1 MMFRAKEL
9 TSWGQKGIIFWVTNM
24 KESTRLHTLALIAL
38 LTLSAYLLA
47 DTVDAMIG
55 RSLDAS
61 AKAIRPVTE
70 ERAGIAPRKELSDYS
85 SILERGLFG
94 DGKGSAG
101 SAPAAEAYTDYTL
114 IGTIEGDVFSGAVLA
129 DTTNQQAFYRRDQ
142 KLPDGSHIVNVKRD
156 RVTLKRADGST
167 VEIQIVD
174 DTKIVNVAK
183 AVPGSGVRKIGEGKF
198 MVDQREIAS
207 STENLS
213 QVLTQARALPYIEA
227 GKTVGFR
234 ISEIVPGSIYEK
246 IGLVNGDVV
255 QRVNSQDVDDPGK
268 FFQLYQGLKDEK
280 RISIDLLRNG
290 QRQSLSYDVR

>member
-1 MMFRAKEL
+1 
-9 TSWGQKGIIFWVTNM
+9 M
-24 KESTRLHTLALIAL
+24 KESSKLYTFALIAL
-38 LTLSAYLLA
+38 LTLSAYLCA

-61 AKAIRPVTE
+61 AKVTAPVNQ
-70 ERAGIAPRKELSDYS
+70 ERVGIEPRRELSDYS

-94 DGKGSAG
+94 DGKGPSG
-101 SAPAAEAYTDYTL
+101 GAPVAESYTAYTL
-114 IGTIEGDVFSGAVLA
+114 IGTIEGEYFSGAVLA
-129 DTTNQQAFYRRDQ
+129 DTTNQQAFYRLDQ
-142 KLPDGSHIVNVKRD
+142 KLPDGSRIVKVKRD
-156 RVTLKRADGST
+156 RVTLKRPDGST
-167 VEIQIVD
+167 VEIEIVD
-174 DTKIVNVAK
+174 ETKIVNVAK
-183 AVPGSGVRKIGEGKF
+183 AVPGSGVRKVGEGRF

-207 STENLS
+207 STENLN
-213 QVLTQARALPYIEA
+213 QVLTQARALPFMEA

-290 QRQSLSYDVR
+290 QRQSLNYDVR

>member
-1 MMFRAKEL
+1 
-9 TSWGQKGIIFWVTNM
+9 M
-24 KESTRLHTLALIAL
+24 KESTRLYTFALIAL

-61 AKAIRPVTE
+61 AKVVRPANE
-70 ERAGIAPRKELSDYS
+70 ERAGIEPRKELSDYS

-94 DGKGSAG
+94 EGKGPSGSPVQESYSAF
-101 SAPAAEAYTDYTL
+101 TL
-114 IGTIEGDVFSGAVLA
+114 IGTIEGESFAGAVLA
-129 DTTNQQAFYRRDQ
+129 DATNQQAFYRLGQ
-142 KLPDGSHIVNVKRD
+142 KLADGAQLVSVKRD
-156 RVTLKRADGST
+156 KVTLKRPDGSNI
-167 VEIQIVD
+167 EIQIVD
-174 DTKIVNVAK
+174 DTKIVNIAK
-183 AVPGSGVRKIGEGKF
+183 AVPGSGVRKVGEGRF

-213 QVLTQARALPYIEA
+213 QVLTQARALPYMEA

-234 ISEIVPGSIYEK
+234 ISEIVPGSIYDK
-246 IGLVNGDVV
+246 IGLANGDVI
-255 QRVNSQDVDDPGK
+255 QRVNSEDVSDPGK

-290 QRQSLSYDVR
+290 QRQSLNYDVR

>member
-1 MMFRAKEL
+1 
-9 TSWGQKGIIFWVTNM
+9 M
-24 KESTRLHTLALIAL
+24 KESTKLYTFALIAL

-61 AKAIRPVTE
+61 AKVVRPASE
-70 ERAGIAPRKELSDYS
+70 ERAGIEPRKELSDYS

-94 DGKGSAG
+94 EGKGPSGAPVQETYSA
-101 SAPAAEAYTDYTL
+101 YTL
-114 IGTIEGDVFSGAVLA
+114 IGTIEGESFAGAVLA
-129 DTTNQQAFYRRDQ
+129 DATNLQAFYRLGQ
-142 KLPDGSHIVNVKRD
+142 KLPDGAQLVTVKRD
-156 RVTLKRADGST
+156 KVVLKRPDGAP

-174 DTKIVNVAK
+174 DTKIVNIAK
-183 AVPGSGVRKIGEGKF
+183 AVPGSGVRKVGEGRF

-207 STENLS
+207 STENLN
-213 QVLTQARALPYIEA
+213 QVLTQARALPYMEA

-234 ISEIVPGSIYEK
+234 ISEIVPGSIYDK
-246 IGLVNGDVV
+246 IGLANGDVI
-255 QRVNSQDVDDPGK
+255 QRVNSEDVSDPGK

-290 QRQSLSYDVR
+290 QRQSLNYDVR

>member
-1 MMFRAKEL
+1 MNENSKPY
-9 TSWGQKGIIFWVTNM
+9 
-24 KESTRLHTLALIAL
+24 TLALIAL

-61 AKAIRPVTE
+61 AKVVRPVVD

-94 DGKGSAG
+94 EGKGPSG
-101 SAPAAEAYTDYTL
+101 GPAAESYTVFTL
-114 IGTIEGDVFSGAVLA
+114 IGTIEGEFFSGAVLA
-129 DTTNQQAFYRRDQ
+129 DATNQQAFYRLGQ
-142 KLPDGSHIVNVKRD
+142 KLPDGSQIVQVKREQ
-156 RVTLKRADGST
+156 VTLKRADGSS

-183 AVPGSGVRKIGEGKF
+183 AVPGSGIRKVGEGRF

-207 STENLS
+207 STENLN
-213 QVLTQARALPYIEA
+213 QVLTQARALPYMEA

-246 IGLVNGDVV
+246 IGLTNGDVI
-255 QRVNSQDVDDPGK
+255 QRVNSQEVDDPGK

-290 QRQSLSYDVR
+290 QRQSLNYDVR

>member
-1 MMFRAKEL
+1 MR
-9 TSWGQKGIIFWVTNM
+9 
-24 KESTRLHTLALIAL
+24 ESNRTYTLALVAL

-47 DTVDAMIG
+47 DTVDAVIG

-61 AKAIRPVTE
+61 AKVVRPAAE

-94 DGKGSAG
+94 EGKGPSG
-101 SAPAAEAYTDYTL
+101 APVAESYTAFTL
-114 IGTIEGDVFSGAVLA
+114 IGTIEGEFFSGAVLA
-129 DTTNQQAFYRRDQ
+129 DATNQQAFYRLGQ
-142 KLPDGSHIVNVKRD
+142 KLPDGSQIVKVKRD
-156 RVTLKRADGST
+156 QVTLKRADGSS

-183 AVPGSGVRKIGEGKF
+183 AVPGSGIKKVGEGRF

-255 QRVNSQDVDDPGK
+255 QRVNSQEVDDPGK

-290 QRQSLSYDVR
+290 QRQSLNYDVR

>member
-1 MMFRAKEL
+1 
-9 TSWGQKGIIFWVTNM
+9 M
-24 KESTRLHTLALIAL
+24 KESSKPYTFALIAL

-55 RSLDAS
+55 RSLDAT
-61 AKAIRPVTE
+61 AKVVAPINQ
-70 ERAGIAPRKELSDYS
+70 ERAGIEPRKELSDYS

-94 DGKGSAG
+94 DGKGPSG
-101 SAPAAEAYTDYTL
+101 GAPMAESYTAYTL
-114 IGTIEGDVFSGAVLA
+114 IGTIEGEYFSGAVLA
-129 DTTNQQAFYRRDQ
+129 DSANQQAFYRRDQ
-142 KLPDGSHIVNVKRD
+142 KLPDGSQIVKVKRD
-156 RVTLKRADGST
+156 SVTLKRTDGST

-174 DTKIVNVAK
+174 DTKIVNVART
-183 AVPGSGVRKIGEGKF
+183 APGSGVRKVGDGRF

-207 STENLS
+207 SSENLN

-246 IGLVNGDVV
+246 IGLLNGDVV

-280 RISIDLLRNG
+280 RISVDLLRNG
-290 QRQSLSYDVR
+290 QRQSLNYDVR

>member
-1 MMFRAKEL
+1 
-9 TSWGQKGIIFWVTNM
+9 M
-24 KESTRLHTLALIAL
+24 KESSKPYTLALIAL

-61 AKAIRPVTE
+61 AKVVRPASD

-94 DGKGSAG
+94 EGKGPSG
-101 SAPAAEAYTDYTL
+101 APAAAEAYTAYTL
-114 IGTIEGDVFSGAVLA
+114 IGTIEGNAFSGAVLA
-129 DTTNQQAFYRRDQ
+129 DSTNQQSFYRRDQ
-142 KLPDGSHIVNVKRD
+142 KLPDGSQIVKVKRD
-156 RVTLKRADGST
+156 SVTIKRADGST
-167 VEIQIVD
+167 VEIQIID

-183 AVPGSGVRKIGEGKF
+183 AVPGSGVRNLGEGKF
-198 MVDQREIAS
+198 MVDQREVAS

-213 QVLTQARALPYIEA
+213 KILTQARALPYMEA

-234 ISEIVPGSIYEK
+234 ISEIVPGSIYDK

-280 RISIDLLRNG
+280 RVSIDLLRNG
-290 QRQSLSYDVR
+290 QRQSLNYDVR

>member
-1 MMFRAKEL
+1 
-9 TSWGQKGIIFWVTNM
+9 M
-24 KESTRLHTLALIAL
+24 KENSKPYTLALIVL

-55 RSLDAS
+55 RSLDAT
-61 AKAIRPVTE
+61 AKVSTPVNQ
-70 ERAGIAPRKELSDYS
+70 ERAGIVPRKELSDYS

-94 DGKGSAG
+94 DGKGPSSG
-101 SAPAAEAYTDYTL
+101 PAAAETYTAYTL
-114 IGTIEGDVFSGAVLA
+114 IGTIEGESFAGAVLA
-129 DTTNQQAFYRRDQ
+129 DATNQQAFYRRGE
-142 KLPDGSHIVNVKRD
+142 KLPDGARIVKVTRD
-156 RVTLKRADGST
+156 RVSLKRPDGET

-183 AVPGSGVRKIGEGKF
+183 AVPANGVRKVGEGRF

-207 STENLS
+207 SAENLS
-213 QVLTQARALPYIEA
+213 QVLTQARALPYMEA

-290 QRQSLSYDVR
+290 QRQSLNYDVR

>member
-1 MMFRAKEL
+1 
-9 TSWGQKGIIFWVTNM
+9 M
-24 KESTRLHTLALIAL
+24 KESSKVYTLALIAL

-61 AKAIRPVTE
+61 AKITRPAE
-70 ERAGIAPRKELSDYS
+70 QERAGIAPRKELSDYS

-94 DGKGSAG
+94 EGKGPSGAPVVETYSAF
-101 SAPAAEAYTDYTL
+101 TL
-114 IGTIEGDVFSGAVLA
+114 IGTIEGDYFSGAVLA
-129 DTTNQQAFYRRDQ
+129 DAANQQSFYRLDQ
-142 KLPDGSHIVNVKRD
+142 SLPDGSRIVKVKRD
-156 RVTLKRADGST
+156 RVSIKRPDGST

-183 AVPGSGVRKIGEGKF
+183 AVPGSGVRKVGEGRF
-198 MVDQREIAS
+198 MVDQREITS
-207 STENLS
+207 STENLN
-213 QVLTQARALPYIEA
+213 QVLTQARALPYMEA

-290 QRQSLSYDVR
+290 QRQSLNYDVR

>member
-1 MMFRAKEL
+1 
-9 TSWGQKGIIFWVTNM
+9 M
-24 KESTRLHTLALIAL
+24 KENSKPYTLALIVL

-55 RSLDAS
+55 RSLDAT
-61 AKAIRPVTE
+61 AKVSTQINQ
-70 ERAGIAPRKELSDYS
+70 ERAGIVPRKELSDYS

-94 DGKGSAG
+94 DGKGPSSG
-101 SAPAAEAYTDYTL
+101 PTAAESYTAYTL
-114 IGTIEGDVFSGAVLA
+114 IGTIEGEHFSGAVLA
-129 DTTNQQAFYRRDQ
+129 DAANLQAFYRLNQ
-142 KLPDGSHIVNVKRD
+142 KLPDGSRIVKVKRD
-156 RVTLKRADGST
+156 RVTIKRPDGST
-167 VEIQIVD
+167 VDIEIVD

-183 AVPGSGVRKIGEGKF
+183 AVPGNGVRKVGEGRF

-207 STENLS
+207 STENLN
-213 QVLTQARALPYIEA
+213 QVLTQARALPYMEA

-290 QRQSLSYDVR
+290 QRQSLNYDVR

>member
-1 MMFRAKEL
+1 
-9 TSWGQKGIIFWVTNM
+9 M
-24 KESTRLHTLALIAL
+24 KESNKLYTFALIAL
-38 LTLSAYLLA
+38 LTLSAYLCA

-61 AKAIRPVTE
+61 AKVTRPAE
-70 ERAGIAPRKELSDYS
+70 QERAGIAPRKELSDYS

-94 DGKGSAG
+94 DGKGPSSG
-101 SAPAAEAYTDYTL
+101 PAAAESYTAYTL
-114 IGTIEGDVFSGAVLA
+114 IGTIEGEYFSGAVLA
-129 DTTNQQAFYRRDQ
+129 DAANQQAFYRLDQ
-142 KLPDGSHIVNVKRD
+142 KLPDGSRIVKVKRD
-156 RVTLKRADGST
+156 RVTIKRPDGST
-167 VEIQIVD
+167 VDIEIVD

-183 AVPGSGVRKIGEGKF
+183 AVPGSGVRKVGEGRF

-207 STENLS
+207 STENLN
-213 QVLTQARALPYIEA
+213 QVLTQARALPYMEA

-255 QRVNSQDVDDPGK
+255 QRVNSQEVDDPGK

-290 QRQSLSYDVR
+290 QRQSLNYDVR